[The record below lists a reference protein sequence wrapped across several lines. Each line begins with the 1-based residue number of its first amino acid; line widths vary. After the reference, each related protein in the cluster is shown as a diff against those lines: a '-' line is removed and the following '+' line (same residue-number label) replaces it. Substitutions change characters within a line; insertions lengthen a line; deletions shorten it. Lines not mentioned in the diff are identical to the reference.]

1 MRSWCCKQN
10 SIGPSVVRE
19 PARHLEH
26 AGDVNLHELLG
37 QVQVVLAE
45 GDLGELLVDGGTG
58 VVEGGRLE
66 DDAARASDAGERE
79 HPEEET
85 V

>member
-1 MRSWCCKQN
+1 M
-10 SIGPSVVRE
+10 
-19 PARHLEH
+19 
-26 AGDVNLHELLG
+26 NLHELLG

>member
-1 MRSWCCKQN
+1 M
-10 SIGPSVVRE
+10 
-19 PARHLEH
+19 
-26 AGDVNLHELLG
+26 NLHELLG

-66 DDAARASDAGERE
+66 DDAARAADAGERE